1 MCFFTCLFLLFGMTL
16 AFDPSPNPKSVVTVG
31 HARFTVLT
39 SRLIRMEWGSTVDAA
54 TFTFI
59 HRNLPSPDYKVSKN
73 NDGWSVIDTTDIQV
87 SYDNSNYEDF
97 KVCLTTRF
105 TINQMMLGLTQTIS
119 MFNTKLEM
127 KSINGLH
134 NLLFMIMSLEIYW
147 VPSG

>member
-1 MCFFTCLFLLFGMTL
+1 MTL

-39 SRLIRMEWGSTVDAA
+39 SHLIRMEWGSTVDAA

-87 SYDNSNYEDF
+87 SYNNNYEDF
-97 KVCLTTRF
+97 YETLNTRF
-105 TINQMMLGLTQTIS
+105 TINQMMLDLTQTMS
-119 MFNTKLEM
+119 MFSTKLEM

-134 NLLFMIMSLEIYW
+134 NLLFMIMSMEIYW